1 MTTVSATD
9 AGTVRLAGRAVPRLG
24 FGAMRLPGPGVW
36 GPPAD
41 RDTAIAVCRRAV
53 ELGVRV
59 IDTAWYYGTPD
70 RDVANEILA
79 AALRPYPEDLVFVT
93 KLGGRRTDDAGWA
106 AALRPDQLRA
116 GCERDLRVLGL
127 ECVPVAHLRWLDEG
141 GPDGVPFADAL
152 GTMLE
157 LRDEGKI
164 GAIGLSNV
172 DVEQIRTAGRVTDV
186 ATVSNPYSP
195 LQRDDEPVVEHCD
208 AAGIPYLPFF
218 PLAIGAGGRPR
229 GGRRGRRR
237 GGRDAGPGRARVAAA
252 PLGVDAPDPRHRRPG
267 APRGERRG
275 GLAAPARRDPRPP
288 GRRRPAGRRLG
299 HPYPS
304 VARRVRSVG
313 GAALAGTP
321 RGRRVRG
328 IGRDM
333 ANKRRRVAS
342 TLVGLV
348 AAGMIS
354 TAGVAAA
361 DGPVDVTDPGS
372 SLGDVIGGM
381 IDQITGLFGGDGS
394 LPEIPEVPLPNPG
407 DLTSSST
414 PPPSSTTPS
423 TQTETRTVYVPP
435 AVYGPG
441 SPYYHYVAPRPVN
454 LLNCADFADRA
465 DAQAVLVADPSDPN
479 NLDADHDGR
488 ACDLGV
494 GHANYTGY
502 PVGGVATGDGSD
514 RGPTIGEMIFL
525 AIAGIGAGA
534 GVVRGRQVVAAR
546 RETV

>member
-1 MTTVSATD
+1 
-9 AGTVRLAGRAVPRLG
+9 
-24 FGAMRLPGPGVW
+24 
-36 GPPAD
+36 
-41 RDTAIAVCRRAV
+41 
-53 ELGVRV
+53 
-59 IDTAWYYGTPD
+59 
-70 RDVANEILA
+70 
-79 AALRPYPEDLVFVT
+79 
-93 KLGGRRTDDAGWA
+93 
-106 AALRPDQLRA
+106 
-116 GCERDLRVLGL
+116 
-127 ECVPVAHLRWLDEG
+127 
-141 GPDGVPFADAL
+141 
-152 GTMLE
+152 
-157 LRDEGKI
+157 
-164 GAIGLSNV
+164 
-172 DVEQIRTAGRVTDV
+172 
-186 ATVSNPYSP
+186 
-195 LQRDDEPVVEHCD
+195 
-208 AAGIPYLPFF
+208 
-218 PLAIGAGGRPR
+218 
-229 GGRRGRRR
+229 
-237 GGRDAGPGRARVAAA
+237 
-252 PLGVDAPDPRHRRPG
+252 
-267 APRGERRG
+267 
-275 GLAAPARRDPRPP
+275 
-288 GRRRPAGRRLG
+288 
-299 HPYPS
+299 
-304 VARRVRSVG
+304 
-313 GAALAGTP
+313 
-321 RGRRVRG
+321 
-328 IGRDM
+328 M

-534 GVVRGRQVVAAR
+534 GVVRGRQVVAGR